1 MTLRIDVK
9 IMLDG
14 VVAQEVL
21 NSAVIREKIDENG
34 KRLSCLIDRSHAR
47 SFAVQVAVENYSLAT
62 DLCCQVFVDQVLL
75 AARIFKRDSHNVFVF
90 DGYHTDYN
98 RLKWFIINNRHTVP
112 SNISVHFYS
121 GSMGAQVYPIQ
132 GYPTPEYVSTLCPS
146 LSTTS
151 DLCPVIETPLQ
162 EMHWFQ
168 YDSEDPAAIF
178 NFILLS
184 STDIDKMMHTMPASP
199 LVTAHAESAPA
210 DIHNQQT
217 ASSPSPSTSFHSSCA
232 TASDPIILT
241 TSSPEIVDIPS
252 TASTIRMKEIGPEQV
267 IAPRDHEDATII
279 GVADRD
285 TEALADVNDQPPIIL
300 TVKRKRGRPL
310 SVKKKWTKI

>member
-1 MTLRIDVK
+1 MTLGIDVK
-9 IMLDG
+9 IILDG

-21 NSAVIREKIDENG
+21 NSAVNREKIDG
-34 KRLSCLIDRSHAR
+34 DGVKSLTCLIDRSHAR

-75 AARIFKRDSHNVFVF
+75 AARIFKRNSHNVFVF

-98 RLKWFIINNRHTVP
+98 RLKWFIINNKHAAP

-121 GSMGAQVYPIQ
+121 GSMGPQVYPQ
-132 GYPTPEYVSTLCPS
+132 GYPTPEYVSTLCSS

-168 YDSEDPAAIF
+168 YDSEDPAALF
-178 NFILLS
+178 NFILLC
-184 STDIDKMMHTMPASP
+184 STDIDKMMHSM
-199 LVTAHAESAPA
+199 LVTTPS
-210 DIHNQQT
+210 DIQSQQT
-217 ASSPSPSTSFHSSCA
+217 ASSASASASTSFLSSRA

-241 TSSPEIVDIPS
+241 TSSPDIAETPS
-252 TASTIRMKEIGPEQV
+252 TPSTIRMKEFGSEQV
-267 IAPRDHEDATII
+267 DEADHEASTI
-279 GVADRD
+279 ADTID
-285 TEALADVNDQPPIIL
+285 DDFHNQPPIIL
-300 TVKRKRGRPL
+300 TVKRKRGRPFF
-310 SVKKKWTKI
+310 VKNKSTKS